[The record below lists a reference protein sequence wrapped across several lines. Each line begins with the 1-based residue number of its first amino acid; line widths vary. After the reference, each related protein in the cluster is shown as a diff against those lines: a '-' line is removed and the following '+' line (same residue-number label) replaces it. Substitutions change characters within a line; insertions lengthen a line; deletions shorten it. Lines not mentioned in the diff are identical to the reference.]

1 MYVICDQS
9 SVLIVSVFVCVSMS
23 CVVGVCVCVC
33 MQVCNFMISKLR
45 DCVRIWLSNCFNSSK
60 CGGVLVF
67 VSQVS
72 LCM

>member
-33 MQVCNFMISKLR
+33 NFMISKLR
-45 DCVRIWLSNCFNSSK
+45 DCVHIWLSNCFNSSK